1 MLGALH
7 ILMRV
12 PVSLQFNGWDP
23 APGTRVQ
30 GKLVNYLTTSGL
42 NSQEVIG
49 GPLLWSPKVK
59 AGHRPT
65 FLAVVQYVNLGS
77 DPSGNDQCG
86 GDRSHPPPI
95 RLLTI
100 WLAAVSMS
108 SLTLVTIRPSKEQN
122 KRETIEGPGIQQIP
136 TEASFTNLFSQH
148 WEEEA
153 LGLRLPLCC

>member
-1 MLGALH
+1 M
-7 ILMRV
+7 
-12 PVSLQFNGWDP
+12 
-23 APGTRVQ
+23 
-30 GKLVNYLTTSGL
+30 
-42 NSQEVIG
+42 
-49 GPLLWSPKVK
+49 WSPKVK

-136 TEASFTNLFSQH
+136 TEARFTNLFFPT
-148 WEEEA
+148 
-153 LGLRLPLCC
+153 LGRRSFRFTIASLLLLMMMMKKMMVKKMMVKK